1 MLNITHSALW
11 LCCLNGLACVDAIYS
26 VGVIHIVQISFQIKM
41 WQEARNVSSFF
52 RGVANL
58 GKHQTHYLDTV
69 SLQVPATPRPTYK
82 LVAIQKK
89 TWYTLFAPVHLPF
102 S

>member
-1 MLNITHSALW
+1 
-11 LCCLNGLACVDAIYS
+11 
-26 VGVIHIVQISFQIKM
+26 M

-69 SLQVPATPRPTYK
+69 SLQVPATPRPTYSWSLYRK
-82 LVAIQKK
+82 KNLVHAVCTCTLAIFMNNFCSIHIRSSGYYRH
-89 TWYTLFAPVHLPF
+89 TMTSILV
-102 S
+102 